1 VSYEASVVAVRDRT
15 RRLIAVVGSAPRA
28 VVVLL
33 VAGVMGAGAAVA
45 LGSVPDATGV
55 IHACY
60 QYTVTG
66 GRTEPA
72 ATAYL
77 RVIDPAIQTCN
88 EAAAGPPE
96 QELDWNVNGPE
107 GPQGAQ
113 GATGP
118 QGPPGS
124 GQTTTVGNGGT
135 AYVTGSGAQSVTNT
149 SGLLTLTNHG
159 VAAIQAGSVTVQE
172 SAAVGGSQPVG
183 TATLGFSATPIKLQ
197 LLALSLAKNSS
208 GGGSCK
214 TCIIAILIGRSLP
227 KAQSDEVLVAFESG
241 RPLPPLVIKVNG
253 AAGKVFSYTLEHAVV
268 TGWSIGR
275 AISIDVSAPAV
286 REIVTVK

>member
-1 VSYEASVVAVRDRT
+1 M
-15 RRLIAVVGSAPRA
+15 RRVPPA
-28 VVVLL
+28 VVVML
-33 VAGVMGAGAAVA
+33 VAGVLGAGTAVA

-66 GRTEPA
+66 GQTEPA

-77 RVIDPAIQTCN
+77 RVIDPANQTCN
-88 EAAAGPPE
+88 TAAAGPPE
-96 QELDWNVNGPE
+96 RELDWNASGPQGPQGVSGPQ
-107 GPQGAQ
+107 GPQGA
-113 GATGP
+113 TGL

-124 GQTTTVGNGGT
+124 AQTTSVGAGGT
-135 AYVTGSGAQSVTNT
+135 AYVTGYGAQSVTNT
-149 SGLLTLTNHG
+149 GGLLTLTNHG
-159 VAAIQAGSVTVQE
+159 AVAIRGGIVTVDE

-183 TATLGFSATPIKLQ
+183 TATLRFTATPISLQ
-197 LLALSLAKNSS
+197 LLALSLARNSS

-227 KAQSDEVLVAFESG
+227 KAHADEVLVAFESG
-241 RPLPPLVIKVNG
+241 EPLPPLVIDVNG
-253 AAGKVFSYTLEHAVV
+253 AAGKVFRYILVHAVV

-275 AISIDVSAPAV
+275 TTSIDVSAPAV

>member
-66 GRTEPA
+66 GRTDPA

-77 RVIDPAIQTCN
+77 RVIDPASQTCN
-88 EAAAGPPE
+88 TSAGVPPE
-96 QELDWNVNGPE
+96 RELDWNVS
-107 GPQGAQ
+107 GPQGPR
-113 GATGP
+113 GDRGL

-124 GQTTTVGNGGT
+124 GQTTSVGSGGT
-135 AYVTGSGAQSVTNT
+135 AYVTGSGSQSVTNNG
-149 SGLLTLTNHG
+149 GLLTVTNNGVLT
-159 VAAIQAGSVTVQE
+159 IQAGMLTLDE
-172 SAAVGGSQPVG
+172 SAAIGGSQPVG
-183 TATLGFSATPIKLQ
+183 MATLGFSATPINLQ
-197 LLALSLAKNSS
+197 LLGLSLAKNSS

-214 TCIIAILIGRSLP
+214 TCIIAILIGRSLS

-241 RPLPPLVIKVNG
+241 QPLPPLVINVNG
-253 AAGKVFSYTLEHAVV
+253 AAGKVFRYTLVHAVV

-275 AISIDVSAPAV
+275 TISIDVSARAV
-286 REIVTVK
+286 HEIVTVK